1 MIRPR
6 MALKIRDYKP
16 EDEEDWLRCRV
27 LSFLHSAYYDDVVP
41 KHPPPTL
48 PGFGLVAEESGTLVG
63 VLDVSVEG
71 ELATIDTIAVHPDA
85 QRLGIGTAV
94 FAAGRLRAVAA
105 GATTIEAYTR
115 DDEQALGW
123 YRAQHFEESEHY
135 LHVYASLYA
144 DPAEPK
150 RAIESAR
157 LGLDPVIVFS
167 HHALDREAELRQQF
181 RRVHVCRR
189 FSRRL

>member
-1 MIRPR
+1 
-6 MALKIRDYKP
+6 MALNIRDYEP
-16 EDEEDWLRCRV
+16 EDEENWLRCRV

-41 KHPPPTL
+41 THPPPTP
-48 PGFGLVAEESGTLVG
+48 PGFGLVAEETGTIAG
-63 VLDVSVEG
+63 VLDVSVNG
-71 ELATIDTIAVHPDA
+71 DLATIDTIAVHPDA
-85 QRLGIGTAV
+85 QRVGIGSAL
-94 FAAGRLRAVAA
+94 FAAALSRAVAA

-115 DDEQALGW
+115 DDAQALGW
-123 YRAQHFEESEHY
+123 YRAQDLTESEHY
-135 LHVYASLYA
+135 LHVYANLYA

-157 LGLDPVIVFS
+157 LGLNPVIVFS
-167 HHALDREAELRQQF
+167 HHTLEQEAELRQQF